1 MSGHEV
7 LLNLLGGAALLVW
20 ATRLVRTGVLRAFGE
35 QFRNII
41 SRATANPLLAC
52 LTGTAVATAVQ
63 SSAAT
68 ALIVASFAERGMIAL
83 APALALMLG
92 ADIGSTLVVQA
103 LSFKVAGLVPFL
115 LIAGVLLY
123 MATSSQRAQQI
134 GRIVIGLALM
144 ILSLGLIVAASKA
157 MRDSYSLAIVFSR
170 LADDPILAVIV
181 GTLAAWL
188 AHSSVAMVLLVASLA
203 AVGILT
209 PILSVALVLGANVG
223 SALIPIGLALR
234 SPAPAKRILIG
245 NLGFR
250 LIGAI
255 ICLALIEPAADLIA
269 RIDADPARLVAN
281 AHTVFNLLVAIAFLP
296 LTGLAAR
303 LLERHVGTDE
313 AAQQKGR
320 VEHLDDSLLDRPHL
334 ALGAAAREVMR
345 VADQVELMLR
355 EVIVALDSDDDERA
369 KRVKALD
376 NEVDLVQEEI
386 KLYLTRLTR
395 QPLDKESSRRAFDLI
410 LFTTNL
416 EHIGDIVDKNL
427 MELAAKKRRLHLTF
441 SPEGWQEIRDMHQ
454 RVVDQ
459 MRLAMTVFVTRD
471 TKMAR
476 DLFAAKDRL
485 RLAERE
491 ATESHLRRLREGT
504 IASIETSALHLDILR
519 DLKRVNAHITSV
531 AHPILEAAGELKS
544 TRLSSQPDTATD
556 PGALSAAKKA

>member
-1 MSGHEV
+1 MSGHDV
-7 LLNLLGGAALLVW
+7 LLNLLGGVALLVW

-35 QFRNII
+35 RFRAYIGK
-41 SRATANPLLAC
+41 ATASPVLAC
-52 LTGTAVATAVQ
+52 LTGMTVATAVQ

-68 ALIVASFAERGMIAL
+68 ALIVTSFAERGMIAL
-83 APALALMLG
+83 APALAVMLG
-92 ADIGSTLVVQA
+92 ADIGSTLVVQVM
-103 LSFKVAGLVPFL
+103 SFNVAGFVPVL
-115 LIAGVLLY
+115 LITGVFLY
-123 MATSSQRAQQI
+123 MATSSQRAQQL

-144 ILSLGLIVAASKA
+144 ILSLGMIVAASKT
-157 MRDSYSLAIVFSR
+157 MRESDVLVFVFAR
-170 LADDPILAVIV
+170 LAGDPILAVVV
-181 GTLAAWL
+181 GAACAWL
-188 AHSSVAMVLLVASLA
+188 AHSSVAMVLLIASLA

-209 PILSVALVLGANVG
+209 PVLSLALVLGANIG
-223 SALIPIGLALR
+223 SALIPVGLALK
-234 SPAPAKRILIG
+234 SPPPARRILFG
-245 NLGFR
+245 NLAFR
-250 LIGAI
+250 AIGAI
-255 ICLALIEPAADLIA
+255 AVLLLIEPATRTLGALDS
-269 RIDADPARLVAN
+269 DPARFVAN
-281 AHTVFNLLVAIAFLP
+281 AHTAFNLALAIVFLP
-296 LTGLAAR
+296 FTGVAAR
-303 LLERHVGTDE
+303 LLERFVRADE
-313 AAQQKGR
+313 EDKRKSR
-320 VEHLDDSLLDRPHL
+320 VEHLDDALLDRPHL

-355 EVIVALDSDDDERA
+355 EVIVVLDSGDDERA

-376 NEVDLVQEEI
+376 NDVDMLQEEV

-395 QPLDKESSRRAFDLI
+395 QPLDEESSRRAFDLI

-427 MELAAKKRRLHLTF
+427 MQLAEKKRRLNLTF
-441 SPEGWQEIRDMHQ
+441 SPEGWSEIQAMHQ

-471 TKMAR
+471 AKMAR

-491 ATESHLRRLREGT
+491 ATESHLKRLRDGT

-544 TRLSSQPDTATD
+544 TRLAPAGDESAPV
-556 PGALSAAKKA
+556 ALSAAKPS

>member
-1 MSGHEV
+1 MSGHDV
-7 LLNLLGGAALLVW
+7 LLNLLGGVALLIW

-35 QFRNII
+35 RFRTII
-41 SRATANPLLAC
+41 GQATANPLYAC

-68 ALIVASFAERGMIAL
+68 ALIVASFAERGLIAL

-103 LSFKVAGLVPFL
+103 LSSQVTGLVPVL

-123 MATSSQRAQQI
+123 MATASQRAQQI
-134 GRIVIGLALM
+134 GRIVIGMALM
-144 ILSLGLIVAASKA
+144 MLSLSMIVAASKV
-157 MRDSYSLAIVFSR
+157 MRESYSLAIVFSR
-170 LADDPILAVIV
+170 LADDPILAVVV
-181 GTLAAWL
+181 GALAAWF

-203 AVGILT
+203 GVGILT
-209 PILSVALVLGANVG
+209 PILSVALVLGANIG
-223 SALIPIGLALR
+223 SALIPLGLALR

-250 LIGAI
+250 LVGAI
-255 ICLALIEPAADLIA
+255 ACLAAIEPAADLLG
-269 RIDADPARLVAN
+269 RFNADPARLVAN
-281 AHTVFNLLVAIAFLP
+281 AHTAFNLMLAVVFLP
-296 LTGLAAR
+296 LTGVAAR
-303 LLERHVGTDE
+303 LLERHVGGSE
-313 AAQQKGR
+313 SSKSGVR
-320 VEHLDDSLLDRPHL
+320 VEHLDDSLLDRPQL

-355 EVIVALDSDDDERA
+355 EVIVALDSDDDERT

-395 QPLDKESSRRAFDLI
+395 QPLDEASSRRAFDLI

-427 MELAAKKRRLHLTF
+427 IELAAKKRRLRLTF
-441 SPEGWQEIRDMHQ
+441 SPEGWSEIKDMHQ

-504 IASIETSALHLDILR
+504 VASIETSALHLDILR

-544 TRLSSQPDTATD
+544 TRLSAAPHPETE
-556 PGALSAAKKA
+556 ALPLAAVKKA